1 MTYFEPLVNSFFTL
15 YAFCAHMESHPV
27 PQNVTSFE
35 FHLIGDMTLKQF
47 FYLAIGVGTAYLT
60 FVFMANKL
68 PFVAWPIV
76 AVSAISGI
84 AFAFLPISDRPL
96 DYWTGAFLKAIYSPT
111 KLVWSKNKKTYSEE
125 PIFTQRLNLF
135 LSTAN
140 VSAATPIIPTIPI
153 PPSPSHNVPISTTS
167 SKPIPIEALPSKEQL
182 SETVELAKK
191 AQSLQAK
198 ILQEEHQLTEVKAR
212 ADLAQ
217 FNTVLTHLQSLVS
230 EAQTIKKQLDAVTGE
245 DATPSKQAVKIEI
258 VKPVKPKATQLSLT
272 SFPNIINGIIKD
284 SQGNYLEGV
293 VVVIY
298 NRDRLPVR
306 ALKTNKLGQFT
317 GSTPLPNGT
326 YTIELE
332 KDSLIF
338 DVLQIELVGGILP
351 PLMIAAKKIVGNS

>member
-1 MTYFEPLVNSFFTL
+1 
-15 YAFCAHMESHPV
+15 MESHPV

-47 FYLAIGVGTAYLT
+47 LYLATGVGTAYLT
-60 FVFMANKL
+60 FIFLASRL
-68 PFVAWPIV
+68 PYLAWPIV
-76 AVSAISGI
+76 AISALSGI

-111 KLVWSKNKKTYSEE
+111 KLVWYKNKKDYSQE

-135 LSTAN
+135 LSTA
-140 VSAATPIIPTIPI
+140 SIAPTAPLIPSTPNPLP
-153 PPSPSHNVPISTTS
+153 PSHNVPMSTTS
-167 SKPIPIEALPSKEQL
+167 TTKPTLVADLPTKEQL

-191 AQSLQAK
+191 AQALQAK
-198 ILQEEHQLTEVKAR
+198 ILQEEHQLGEVKAK

-217 FNTVLTHLQSLVS
+217 FNTVLTNLQALVQ

-245 DATPSKQAVKIEI
+245 NSAAPKQDVKVEI
-258 VKPVKPKATQLSLT
+258 VKSVKPKATQLSLT
-272 SFPNIINGIIKD
+272 SFPNIINGIVKD

-298 NRDRLPVR
+298 NKDRLPVR

-338 DVLQIELVGGILP
+338 DVLQIELAGGVLP
-351 PLMIAAKKIVGNS
+351 PLMIAAKKIVGSS